1 MKWDGFETLD
11 AFKSIC
17 VFLLSILTVCI
28 FDVDTALAH
37 SPHDVVIDV
46 ELSPNYAQD
55 QTAYFI
61 LDGYLPIW
69 GNLFKST
76 DGGDRWQRIE
86 KGLDNQHKLFSLA
99 VSSQSKKTLF
109 LSTLGDGIYKSQ
121 DEGASWNKVN
131 QGLETLSID
140 LVAIA
145 PDSADVVFAAGT
157 ESGLY
162 KTENGGTSWSTVTPG
177 ENKIKAI
184 AFNPN
189 NIIVGDDRGNLYSS
203 TDRGKN
209 WQPLTTLEN
218 SGAIQAVAIS
228 PRYKTDRT
236 VWVGTETAG
245 IWQTVDGGVSFSPVN
260 NGISD
265 RSIMSLAISPNYETD
280 LTILAST
287 WHEGVFRS
295 TDGGKS
301 WNKQSRGLKKHAQAD
316 TTLYKS
322 PHFSDLSISATYS
335 QDKTVLLAGFDGVFK
350 STNGGRSWRDV
361 NVGKGATSIRNIA
374 ISPNYQD
381 DSTVAISTIYQ
392 GVYLSRDRGAS
403 WTPINRGL
411 GSDRLLKQNLIAETG
426 NLVFSPDYSSDNTIL
441 ASSWGNLAKTTNQG
455 KFWHKFWVPKP
466 LRRDSYMV
474 VSPNYASDQAKPGS
488 KADRTVYLVTLPGKI
503 LQSTDGGKNFSLVG
517 EIGQQAAFIPSLAIS
532 PNFAR
537 DQTLYIGNFTGG
549 VYKSVDAGATW
560 QRIEGLVAQDDYVKL
575 AISPNY
581 QSDQAKP
588 GSKADRTVFAGT
600 AKGLFVTQDGGTS
613 WRKLAGI
620 AYGGDSYIENIAVSP
635 NYQSD
640 QAKPGS
646 KADRTFLVSVR
657 GEGLFKTADGGATFT
672 QVGDYLTGELMFSPA
687 YSVDQTIYG
696 SSGAELYR
704 STNGGDTW
712 QTIVVPQPDYNF
724 LTILAHFVV
733 SSPERRYLAAAIAA
747 LLSYLL
753 LGYLRLG
760 KRLPLRKWQL
770 KTGAAFTAFI
780 GVLGLLSV

>member
-1 MKWDGFETLD
+1 MKWFRFNSLD
-11 AFKSIC
+11 AVKGIG
-17 VFLLSILTVCI
+17 VLLLSILTCCC

-37 SPHDVVIDV
+37 SPHDAIVDV
-46 ELSPNYAQD
+46 ELSPNYDRD

-69 GNLFKST
+69 GNLFKSK

-99 VSSQSKKTLF
+99 VSSQSKETLF

-121 DEGASWNKVN
+121 DGGASWNKVN

-140 LVAIA
+140 LVAIS

-189 NIIVGDDRGNLYSS
+189 NQIIVGDDRGNLYSS

-236 VWVGTETAG
+236 VWVGTEKAG
-245 IWQTVDGGVSFSPVN
+245 IWQTLDGGVSFLPVN

-335 QDKTVLLAGFDGVFK
+335 QDKTLLLAGFDGVFK

-361 NVGKGATSIRNIA
+361 NIGKGTTSIRNIA
-374 ISPNYQD
+374 ISPNYQH

-392 GVYLSRDRGAS
+392 GVYLSRDRGAT

-411 GSDRLLKQNLIAETG
+411 GTDRLLKQNLIAETG
-426 NLVFSPDYSSDNTIL
+426 NLVFSPDYSSDDTIL
-441 ASSWGNLAKTTNQG
+441 ASSWGSLAKTTNRG

-474 VSPNYASDQAKPGS
+474 VSPNFASDQAKPGS
-488 KADRTVYLVTLPGKI
+488 EADRTVYLVTLPGKI
-503 LQSTDGGKNFSLVG
+503 LKSTDGGKNFSRVG
-517 EIGQQAAFIPSLAIS
+517 EIGEQAAFIPSLAIS

-537 DQTLYIGNFTGG
+537 DRTLYIGNFTGG

-560 QRIEGLVAQDDYVKL
+560 QPIKGLVAKDDYAKL

-581 QSDQAKP
+581 QS
-588 GSKADRTVFAGT
+588 DRTVFAGT

-613 WRKLAGI
+613 WRKLPGT
-620 AYGGDSYIENIAVSP
+620 AYGGDSYIETIAVSP

-640 QAKPGS
+640 
-646 KADRTFLVSVR
+646 RTFLISVR
-657 GEGLFKTADGGATFT
+657 GEGLFKTADGGTTFT

-704 STNGGDTW
+704 STNGGDAW

-724 LTILAHFVV
+724 LTILDHFVV
-733 SSPERRYLAAAIAA
+733 SSPERRYLVAALAA